1 MVIGSYSV
9 SVDSK
14 GRIFVPAK
22 WRNDYGDTLIAVRG
36 FTDKPDERFIT
47 VMPVEHFERLSNDL
61 DSLHPTD
68 LRYNDA
74 ARNIFQYAFSC
85 DIDSKGRILID
96 KSLLDYAGIASG
108 ASLTATKN
116 KCFEVW
122 EPERLTAKN
131 CAYTQL
137 DSSRDLQRRADELE
151 SAGK

>member
-9 SVDSK
+9 SVDNK

-36 FTDKPDERFIT
+36 FTDKPDEHFIT
-47 VMPVEHFERLSNDL
+47 VMPVEQFERLSNDL

-74 ARNIFQYAFSC
+74 ARIILQYAFMC

-96 KSLLDYAGIASG
+96 KSLLDYAGIDGSAQV
-108 ASLTATKN
+108 TATKN

-122 EPERLTAKN
+122 EPQRLADKN
-131 CAYTQL
+131 SSYTQL
-137 DSSRDLQRRADELE
+137 DASRDLQKRADELE